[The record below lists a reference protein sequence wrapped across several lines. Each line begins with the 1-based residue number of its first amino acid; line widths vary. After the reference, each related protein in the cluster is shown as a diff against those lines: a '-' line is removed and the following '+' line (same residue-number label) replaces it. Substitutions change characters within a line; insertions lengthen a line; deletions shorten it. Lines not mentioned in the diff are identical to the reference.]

1 MTMSR
6 GRRLD
11 RLPRLDAGAERAWRT
26 PRQRIPLH
34 DRAYANE
41 DTLTHSIPR
50 FALVALV
57 ALAALACRSADDANP
72 PADRDGAERAGNA
85 SGPVRDACA
94 LITKSEADAIVGTSF
109 SVQARP
115 MSNDKSACDYGP
127 SAGPAGPTY
136 QAFTVEVYWT
146 GGKEAIETGR
156 RAAGIATDAVGG
168 SSDDVA
174 SNVMGLRRLEGV
186 GDEAY
191 FSGRTMSY
199 VRKGDVTLQF
209 QLGGLDKPTP
219 EHLRALATA
228 ALARIPG

>member
-1 MTMSR
+1 MKMSR
-6 GRRLD
+6 RRQLDRLRRLD
-11 RLPRLDAGAERAWRT
+11 VGAEGTWRT
-26 PRQRIPLH
+26 PRERIPLH

-57 ALAALACRSADDANP
+57 ALACRSADDANP
-72 PADRDGAERAGNA
+72 PADREVADKAGQA

-94 LITKSEADAIVGTSF
+94 LITKAEADAIIGTSF
-109 SVQARP
+109 SVQPRP

-136 QAFTVEVYWT
+136 QAFTLEVYWT

-156 RAAGIATDAVGG
+156 RAAGIATDAAGG
-168 SSDDVA
+168 SKDEVA
-174 SNVMGLRRLEGV
+174 SDVMGLRRLTGV

-209 QLGGLDKPTP
+209 QLGGLDQPTA